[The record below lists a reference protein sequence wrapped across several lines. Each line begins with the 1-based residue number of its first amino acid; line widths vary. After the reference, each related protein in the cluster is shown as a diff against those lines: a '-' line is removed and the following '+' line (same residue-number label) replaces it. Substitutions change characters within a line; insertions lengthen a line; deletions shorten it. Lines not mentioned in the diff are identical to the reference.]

1 MAATRFAGAH
11 AGDIQGPWTVTSMPV
26 CHVVHLVYRF
36 DTGGLENVVVQLIN
50 NLPQAQYRHTVIAL
64 TQAVPEFVQRIQRPD
79 VEVIGLD
86 KKPGQPFWLYPQ
98 VFSLLRRLKP
108 DVLHSCNL
116 AALEFTPVAALA
128 GVPWRV
134 HAEHGWDLGELG
146 PKSASYRR
154 LRKLLKPFVHQF
166 VAVSA
171 PLQQYL
177 SADIGVP
184 AGRLHLIPNGV
195 DTDLFRPVQAGDAP
209 PSGFPFRRDQH
220 WVISMVGRMV
230 PIKNPMLLAD
240 AFVLLAGSG
249 VPGTERM
256 RLALVGD
263 GALAQACQQRL
274 QAAGL
279 QDRLWLAGVRADIA
293 DILRATDCFVLPSL
307 SEATSCT
314 LQEAMACGL
323 PIVATDVGGN
333 ADLLEHGRCGSLVPS
348 GDVQALADAILAH
361 YRAGRPND
369 LANAARA
376 SVRQRYG
383 LTAVMQRYHDL
394 FGKGRGTR

>member
-1 MAATRFAGAH
+1 M
-11 AGDIQGPWTVTSMPV
+11 TVTRMSV

-50 NLPQAQYRHTVIAL
+50 NLPQAEFRHTVIAL
-64 TQAVPEFVQRIQRPD
+64 TQAAPGFVKRIQKPG
-79 VEVIGLD
+79 VEVISLD
-86 KKPGQPFWLYPQ
+86 KGPGQPFWLYPK

-116 AALEFTPVAALA
+116 AALEFAPVAALA
-128 GVPWRV
+128 GVPLRV
-134 HAEHGWDLGELG
+134 HAEHGWDMGELG
-146 PKSASYRR
+146 PKSASYRA
-154 LRKLLKPFVHQF
+154 LRRLLKPFVHQF

-171 PLQQYL
+171 PLHQYL
-177 SADIGVP
+177 KADIGVP
-184 AGRLHLIPNGV
+184 FGRLHLIPNGV
-195 DTDLFRPVQAGDAP
+195 DTDLFRPIRADDAP
-209 PSGFPFRRDQH
+209 PNGFPFRHDQH

-240 AFVLLAGSG
+240 AFVLLAGSK

-263 GALAQACQQRL
+263 GPLAQACQQRL

-279 QDRLWLAGVRADIA
+279 QDRLWLPGVRADIA
-293 DILRATDCFVLPSL
+293 GILRATDCFVLPSL

-323 PIVATDVGGN
+323 PIVATHVGGN
-333 ADLLEHGRCGSLVPS
+333 ADLLEQGRCGTLVPS

-361 YRAGRPND
+361 YAAGQHNNH
-369 LANAARA
+369 ATAALA

-383 LTAVMQRYHDL
+383 LAAVMQRYRDL
-394 FGKGRGTR
+394 FSKGRGN